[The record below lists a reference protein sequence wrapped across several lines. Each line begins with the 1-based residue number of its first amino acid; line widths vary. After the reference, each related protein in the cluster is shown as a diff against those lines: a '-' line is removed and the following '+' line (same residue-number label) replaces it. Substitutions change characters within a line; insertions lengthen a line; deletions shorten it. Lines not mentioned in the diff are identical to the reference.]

1 MNYSRINTADIS
13 NGPGV
18 RVSVF
23 VSGCTLRCK
32 GCFNKDA
39 WEFNCGE
46 LFTKET
52 EDGILKLLGQSYIKG
67 LSLLGG
73 EIYDQRD
80 SEELLTLVRKVK
92 MYYPDKSIW
101 VWTGY
106 EWDQIKSHPLT
117 KYVDVAVTG
126 RFNIHQR
133 DISAANM
140 WRGSRNQRVIDVQ
153 ASLENG
159 KAVGLDHIPNN
170 EI

>member
-1 MNYSRINTADIS
+1 MNYQKIYKSTITD
-13 NGPGV
+13 GPGV
-18 RVSVF
+18 RCAF
-23 VSGCTLRCK
+23 YVSGCTHHCE
-32 GCFNKDA
+32 GCHNPGGWDF
-39 WEFNCGE
+39 CSG
-46 LFTKET
+46 TKYTSET
-52 EDGILKLLGQSYIKG
+52 EVEILDALGKDYIRG
-67 LSLLGG
+67 LSILGG
-73 EIYDQRD
+73 EPYDQRD